1 MNLSSAATLGRVNW
15 RKLWL
20 TVVVVYVVNRGL
32 AVVTIEISPA
42 MWGITVDPHG
52 NRIVATYKVGERAAW
67 IQLVN
72 CLAGRGIS
80 TVQTLGRPVPPPTIR
95 VNVLSRY
102 RQLEC
107 RSSG

>member
-1 MNLSSAATLGRVNW
+1 M
-15 RKLWL
+15 RKLCTAIL
-20 TVVVVYVVNRGL
+20 CA
-32 AVVTIEISPA
+32 AVGFALGATTPESYDKPETVTIEISPA

-52 NRIVATYKVGERAAW
+52 NRIVATYKAGERAAW